1 MLAVCKIWFL
11 FLIFAQF
18 LSADTLIEKKIIEEL
33 LTLASI
39 EGDITG
45 FAIHRATLEQLRE
58 AGLSLTNSVSVTTD
72 GTPAMT
78 GKKKIFLG

>member
-1 MLAVCKIWFL
+1 M

-58 AGLSLTNSVSVTTD
+58 AGLSRTNYVSVTTD
-72 GTPAMT
+72 ETPAMT
-78 GKKKIFLG
+78 GIEQGFLG